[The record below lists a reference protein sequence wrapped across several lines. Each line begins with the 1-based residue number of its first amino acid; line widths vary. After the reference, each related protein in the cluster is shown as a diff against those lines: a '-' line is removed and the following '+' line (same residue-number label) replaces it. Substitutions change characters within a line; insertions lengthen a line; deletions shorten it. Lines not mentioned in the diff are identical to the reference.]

1 MAGVERA
8 LTVPDEIKS
17 FHTIIITMEIK
28 LRPGKYIVAVSGGV
42 DSVALLHALQE
53 KPELELVVAHFDH
66 GIRPDS
72 GEDAWHV
79 KNLAE
84 DYDVPFVAVEGE
96 LGSGASEA
104 AAREARYVF
113 LRQVRGERDARA
125 IITAH
130 HQDDVLETA
139 IINLLR
145 GTGRK
150 GLSSLASRDDLER
163 PLLEIP
169 KSTILAYAK
178 QNNLRWRED
187 STNANQA
194 YLRNYV
200 RHRILPRFDEA
211 ARSELLRTV
220 QASAQDNIEID
231 TLLVKYLPGSS
242 AGRLNRLDFSLLP
255 HEVAREVMAAWLR
268 SHGLRDFDSLALE
281 RLVVAAKVG
290 QPGSRF
296 DVLRSYEMRVGVDS
310 LALTR
315 AER

>member
-1 MAGVERA
+1 M
-8 LTVPDEIKS
+8 
-17 FHTIIITMEIK
+17 
-28 LRPGKYIVAVSGGV
+28 AVSGGV
-42 DSVALLHALQE
+42 DSVALLHALQD
-53 KPELELVVAHFDH
+53 KPGLELVVAHFDH

-84 DYDVPFVAVEGE
+84 DYDVPFVAAEGE
-96 LGSGASEA
+96 LGPGASEA

-113 LRQVRGERDARA
+113 LRQVLDERNARA
-125 IITAH
+125 IVTAH

-178 QNNLRWRED
+178 QNNLGWRED
-187 STNANQA
+187 SSNANQA

-200 RHRILPRFDEA
+200 RRRILPRFDEA
-211 ARSELLRTV
+211 ARSELLEVIQTSSHGN
-220 QASAQDNIEID
+220 AEID
-231 TLLVKYLPGSS
+231 TLLVKYLPIS
-242 AGRLNRLDFSLLP
+242 ASGELRRHDFNLLP
-255 HEVAREVMAAWLR
+255 HDMSREVMAAWLR
-268 SHGLRDFDSLALE
+268 SYDIRDFDSKTLE
-281 RLVVAAKVG
+281 RLVVAGKTAR
-290 QPGSRF
+290 PGSRF
-296 DVLRSYEMRVGVDS
+296 DVLRDAEMRVSDKH
-310 LALTR
+310 LALVC